1 MLSGS
6 RLPVE
11 KVNMENENILLG
23 LLATVL
29 LAGCAGPEVRLKRVS
44 PEVSAAG
51 WKHDTKK
58 VEKLAADIKAEDL
71 SPERLRGYSDETL
84 NAVHDALVKIS
95 FYLPD
100 EEGCALRQEKAFE
113 EKVRRGKAAGD
124 DAERMYSAFLMS
136 GLFEKAAAVRLR
148 FQGDSLP
155 EVPAIISG
163 TDSGAAG
170 WRAYKISAEGKK
182 AEQVS
187 LPNYGPR
194 VVMVMR
200 PGCEF
205 AEMAADAI
213 FADPELGP
221 AFRAN
226 GFMLTRK
233 FDAVGVEA
241 VKKRSNFEAVYIAR
255 KSRDFPGFSL
265 LSISPTFYF
274 VKDGR
279 ILSEFSGWDNE
290 AGGKY
295 AKEKI
300 RNGLAAI
307 GIQTKIN

>member
-1 MLSGS
+1 MKNSNVIVCLMAV
-6 RLPVE
+6 L
-11 KVNMENENILLG
+11 
-23 LLATVL
+23 LLA
-29 LAGCAGPEVRLKRVS
+29 ACAGPEARLKKVS

-51 WKHDTKK
+51 WKHDM
-58 VEKLAADIKAEDL
+58 VAVSKLSASIKPEDL

-84 NAVHDALVKIS
+84 DAVHDALVKIS

-113 EKVRRGKAAGD
+113 EKVRRGKASGD
-124 DAERMYSAFLMS
+124 DAERMYNAFIMS

-148 FQGDSLP
+148 LPGDSLP

-163 TDSGAAG
+163 ADSVASG

-182 AEQVS
+182 AELVS
-187 LPNYGPR
+187 LPNDGAR

-213 FADPELGP
+213 FSDPELGP

-233 FDAVGVEA
+233 FDAAGVEA
-241 VKKRSNFEAVYIAR
+241 VKKRSNFDAVYIAR
-255 KSRDFPGFSL
+255 RSSDFPGFSL
-265 LSISPTFYF
+265 LRISPTFYF
-274 VKDGR
+274 VKDGK
-279 ILSEFSGWDNE
+279 ILDEFSGWANDE
-290 AGGKY
+290 GGKY

-307 GIQTKIN
+307 GITTKTN